1 MILFRGEESILTEVL
16 SNFSKQINGSWDG
29 EELLADNANGKFNLI
44 SYSYFKNCYLTVA
57 EINSKDGVFFKVNNN
72 DSENRVLLRIFQE
85 GVSTKVDGYDQ
96 TSQNEILLY
105 NNQQNLEFTINKN
118 TKVRWL
124 TLSIPASS
132 FDLMASEKDFE
143 LKKLFNNP
151 EPWFTHFNI
160 TPDIE
165 NALRTIFDVSDNKT
179 LRRSIFLS
187 RVIEILGILRVKLD
201 EVKYGVS
208 SNKKQGEIEK
218 IINLKNRLLSN
229 YSVSPNIKELCESMA
244 MSETSL
250 QRAFKEVFHMPILQ
264 FFNQNR
270 LDEAHRQIK
279 YSSRTITEISI
290 DLGFSHIHHLSSAF
304 KKQFGYSPKSLRQ

>member
-1 MILFRGEESILTEVL
+1 MILFKGKESVL
-16 SNFSKQINGSWDG
+16 SDNLSHFSSQLNGSWDG
-29 EELLADNANGKFNLI
+29 EELIVDNKNGKFNFI
-44 SYSYFKNCYLTVA
+44 SYCYFKDCYLTVA
-57 EINSKDGVFFKVNNN
+57 DINSNEGVFFKVDNNE
-72 DSENRVLLRIFQE
+72 SERRVLLRIFQE
-85 GVSTKVDGYDQ
+85 GVSTKVGDFNR
-96 TSQNEILLY
+96 TTKNEILLY

-118 TKVRWL
+118 TQVRWI
-124 TLSIPASS
+124 TLSLPVSS
-132 FDLMASEKDFE
+132 FELMASDNDFE
-143 LKKLFNNP
+143 LKRLFNNP

-160 TPDIE
+160 TPDVE
-165 NALRTIFDVSDNKT
+165 NALRTIFDISDNKT

-187 RVIEILGILRVKLD
+187 RIIEILGLLRVKLE

-208 SNKKQGEIEK
+208 SNKKQDEISR
-218 IINLKNRLLSN
+218 IIKLKNNLLSN
-229 YSVSPNIKELCESMA
+229 YSISPNIKELCESMA
-244 MSETSL
+244 MSESSL

-270 LDEAHRQIK
+270 LEEAHRQIK